1 MYLKELKLSNED
13 VEYIANKVKKPINE
27 VLESEV
33 YTTSNFA
40 DMAKWIREYDSN
52 ALSLIDDL
60 DTSYVV
66 DPSRSLLEN
75 FVLYTEQVF
84 EIDDYILFVYI

>member
-13 VEYIANKVKKPINE
+13 VEYIANTVKKPIND

-52 ALSLIDDL
+52 ALSLIDEL

-75 FVLYTEQVF
+75 FVLYTGQVF

>member
-1 MYLKELKLSNED
+1 MYLKNLKLSNED